1 MRVCPL
7 CKKEYEDSIE
17 FCFSDGSPLDPLEAE
32 SPLESTLEEELG
44 FRGDESMEFLP
55 PEATGLTGEFEAA
68 SGEAT
73 EEEDALE
80 DRDSGIEVV
89 PGGLTSPLDDE
100 SMDELVTDPFSGPRT
115 KTDPLALARPD
126 VDEGAATL
134 PAPPSG
140 AEPPPVDDIGIGG
153 TDEDLSLDRTVDEPA
168 AADAPAGEAVAH
180 GFESGSE
187 TEVLDEP
194 PAGEAAPTEAE
205 AETETEAETEAET
218 ETEPEAEA
226 EPEDEDEDAMVA
238 PVTPAPPMGVTA
250 QGPVSAKEGYV
261 DPLYASIPPGER
273 GQRRSKAIWLFG
285 ALVALLLVVVAGW
298 AVKGQLD
305 KRGQREP
312 TPGPVVEVDRSD
324 EDRAPNPDH
333 RPPPADN
340 GHADATPEDED
351 SGDQE
356 EGEPTPG
363 EPEIEEEPPAVEA
376 PIDEEMSPEERR
388 REEEARE
395 QRRKDREERRKVRE
409 ERQRLEREAQ
419 EREDAAAAAASDDDG
434 GDPWATGTPGST
446 VAPPADPANPW
457 ATGTPGN
464 ASGQLTI
471 SSTPVGAAFTIDGQS
486 RGSTPLTV
494 TVDYGV
500 HVLRVEKDGY
510 VSQERRVD
518 VNAGRLFQDFSLKPV
533 AAKGKLTVF
542 THPEAGATL
551 FVDGVQRG
559 STPVTIEIS
568 PGVHTLRVV
577 LDGFPVREE
586 TIDLSDLQPGEVR
599 RRTIDMQ

>member
-17 FCFSDGSPLDPLEAE
+17 FCFNDGSPLEPAEAQSVVE
-32 SPLESTLEEELG
+32 TTLEEELG
-44 FRGDESMEFLP
+44 FKADESMEFLP
-55 PEATGLTGEFEAA
+55 PEATGLTGEFEVA

-73 EEEDALE
+73 EEVDALE

-100 SMDELVTDPFSGPRT
+100 SMDELITDPFSAPGA
-115 KTDPLALARPD
+115 KGNTDSLARPE

-134 PAPPSG
+134 PAPPTS
-140 AEPPPVDDIGIGG
+140 AEPPAADNIGVGA
-153 TDEDLSLDRTVDEPA
+153 TDEDLSLDRSLDEPA
-168 AADAPAGEAVAH
+168 AAGEDAEAE
-180 GFESGSE
+180 GFESGAE
-187 TEVLDEP
+187 TEVLDQP
-194 PAGEAAPTEAE
+194 PSGESESE
-205 AETETEAETEAET
+205 EEE
-218 ETEPEAEA
+218 
-226 EPEDEDEDAMVA
+226 EDDDDAA

-273 GQRRSKAIWLFG
+273 GKRRSKAIWIFG
-285 ALVALLLVVVAGW
+285 ALIALLFVVVAGW
-298 AVKGQLD
+298 AVRGQLKNRD
-305 KRGQREP
+305 PGEPDGGPAVHVDRSVGDRAP
-312 TPGPVVEVDRSD
+312 TPGD
-324 EDRAPNPDH
+324 
-333 RPPPADN
+333 RPPPATN
-340 GHADATPEDED
+340 GVADATPGDVEPEDA
-351 SGDQE
+351 
-356 EGEPTPG
+356 EPTPA
-363 EPEIEEEPPAVEA
+363 EPEIEEETPPVEP
-376 PIDEEMSPEERR
+376 PIAEELSPEERR
-388 REEEARE
+388 REEEARA
-395 QRRKDREERRKVRE
+395 QRHREREERRKERE
-409 ERQRLEREAQ
+409 ERERREREER
-419 EREDAAAAAASDDDG
+419 EREDAAAAAATDDDG
-434 GDPWATGTPGST
+434 GDPWSTGTPGTT
-446 VAPPADPANPW
+446 VAPPGDPSNPW

-471 SSTPVGAAFTIDGQS
+471 SSTPIGASFTIDGQS

-510 VSQERRVD
+510 VAQERRVD

-559 STPVTIEIS
+559 ATPVTIEIA
-568 PGVHTLRVV
+568 PGVHTLRVS